1 MQTVHGNHHRY
12 RVSQQSY
19 KESLKRRQSQ
29 LLLETVPQDEYVVT
43 ETGQYRCALCTN
55 IPPFKNGSDLVAHL
69 RGKRHQGRILNKKL
83 QQTVS
88 LERKV
93 TGASIAIPDILY
105 RTQEVTKRVLAS
117 NHETAKRPEINPPD
131 VHPSPE
137 LPTPQSGNVPQ
148 WIQDLKDKKEEEAML
163 AKGFR
168 KCFCLVLLMSRDE
181 NGRWY
186 RDTTIEFDSDEEP
199 TLEQL
204 VP

>member
-1 MQTVHGNHHRY
+1 M
-12 RVSQQSY
+12 
-19 KESLKRRQSQ
+19 
-29 LLLETVPQDEYVVT
+29 
-43 ETGQYRCALCTN
+43 
-55 IPPFKNGSDLVAHL
+55 
-69 RGKRHQGRILNKKL
+69 NKKL

-117 NHETAKRPEINPPD
+117 NHETAKRPETNPPD
-131 VHPSPE
+131 VPPSPE

-148 WIQDLKDKKEEEAML
+148 WIQDCSVSTLFSSLVKDKKEEEAML

-181 NGRWY
+181 NGHWY

>member
-1 MQTVHGNHHRY
+1 M
-12 RVSQQSY
+12 
-19 KESLKRRQSQ
+19 
-29 LLLETVPQDEYVVT
+29 
-43 ETGQYRCALCTN
+43 
-55 IPPFKNGSDLVAHL
+55 
-69 RGKRHQGRILNKKL
+69 NKKL

-117 NHETAKRPEINPPD
+117 NHETEKRPKISPPD

-137 LPTPQSGNVPQ
+137 LSTPQSSNVPQ
-148 WIQDLKDKKEEEAML
+148 WIQDCLVSFLLSSLVKDRKEEEVML

-168 KCFCLVLLMSRDE
+168 KCFSLVPLMSRDE
-181 NGRWY
+181 NGDWY